1 MGKGGGMPGY
11 KQTGKVAESGEGAG
25 RIDQGAV
32 PMPCGHDDSA
42 ENTTPGT
49 PKPIDKPPE
58 QYTANEAVPSMER
71 SQRGVPEMD
80 NYGDY
85 SKKFA

>member
-1 MGKGGGMPGY
+1 MPGY
-11 KQTGKVAESGEGAG
+11 TEKGGRASSGQSAG

-32 PMPCGHDDSA
+32 PMPCGHDDPA

-49 PKPIDKPPE
+49 PRPTDKPPD
-58 QYTANEAVPSMER
+58 QYTSNESVPSMDR
-71 SQRGVPEMD
+71 DQAGVPPMNND
-80 NYGDY
+80 GDY